1 MPSHVNGTCVEM
13 PLEIYL
19 QKHIASFYNMV
30 FETNWMPEKAQKLSR
45 EKMYM
50 KDNVYVNP
58 LAPELSALH
67 TLQTTCKFNDH
78 HFFTNSWL
86 QF

>member
-1 MPSHVNGTCVEM
+1 
-13 PLEIYL
+13 
-19 QKHIASFYNMV
+19 
-30 FETNWMPEKAQKLSR
+30 MPEKAQKLSR